1 MYVDVKDLL
10 QKTQQIRK
18 AAEAGTPV
26 SSQAQ
31 TTHQFTPAIETDKSH
46 ESSQTSDQVKS
57 NLERLQSLH
66 HKLHAM
72 LEELNKLN
80 GKKS

>member
-10 QKTQQIRK
+10 EKTQQIRK
-18 AAEAGTPV
+18 AAEAGAPV
-26 SSQAQ
+26 SSQTQ
-31 TTHQFTPAIETDKSH
+31 TTHQFTPAIHSEKSQD
-46 ESSQTSDQVKS
+46 SSQSSDQVRS
-57 NLERLQSLH
+57 NLERLQALH